1 MANVADAVKQELEQ
15 PKIKIDLGCG
25 KNKREGFLG
34 IDRRK
39 FDGVDGVTDLTK
51 SGKWLFDAPKLG
63 GLDLAPHLFNLS
75 PVSNETYS
83 CWTLP
88 DNSVEEAHC
97 SHFLEHLNH
106 NQESP
111 QRVRFMNELY
121 RVLIPGG
128 KATIITPHWAS
139 NRAYGD
145 FTHADKPVSEMFY
158 YYISKTWRETNAPD
172 NDIQWNPDG
181 YSCNFDAT
189 WGYALH
195 PLIVPKNQ
203 EYQSH
208 ALQFWKEAAQDLHA
222 TLIARK

>member
-1 MANVADAVKQELEQ
+1 MSKLAEAVKQELVEK
-15 PKIKIDLGCG
+15 PVLKLDLGCG
-25 KNKREGFLG
+25 KNKAAGFLG

-39 FDGVDGVTDLTK
+39 FDGVDGATDLTQTRWIFNRK
-51 SGKWLFDAPKLG
+51 EFE
-63 GLDLAPHLFNLS
+63 GLVPAKTEQNLDQ
-75 PVSNETYS
+75 
-83 CWTLP
+83 WILP
-88 DNSVEEAHC
+88 DDSVTEVHC

-106 NQESP
+106 NAESP

-158 YYISKTWRETNAPD
+158 YYISKTWRSQNAPD
-172 NDIQWNPDG
+172 NDIEWNPDG
-181 YSCNFDAT
+181 YSCDFDAT

-195 PLIVPKNQ
+195 PQIVSRNQ
-203 EYQSH
+203 EYQTH
-208 ALQFWKEAAQDLHA
+208 ALTFWKEAAQDLHA
-222 TLIARK
+222 TLIAKK

>member
-1 MANVADAVKQELEQ
+1 MTKLADAVKTEIVERPIL
-15 PKIKIDLGCG
+15 KLDLGCG
-25 KNKREGFLG
+25 KNKAAGFLG

-39 FDGVDGVTDLTK
+39 FEGVDGATDLTK
-51 SGKWLFDAPKLG
+51 KRWLFNRKEFD
-63 GLDLAPHLFNLS
+63 GLELAKNSIDLDTW
-75 PVSNETYS
+75 E
-83 CWTLP
+83 LP
-88 DNSVEEAHC
+88 DSSVTEVHC

-106 NQESP
+106 NATSP
-111 QRVRFMNELY
+111 QRVLFMNELY

-158 YYISKTWRETNAPD
+158 YYVSKTWREQNAPD
-172 NDIQWNPDG
+172 NDIEWNPDG
-181 YSCNFDAT
+181 YSCDFDAT

-195 PLIVPKNQ
+195 PSIVSRNQ

-222 TLIARK
+222 TLVARK

>member
-1 MANVADAVKQELEQ
+1 MVKAVKQEVVEAPIL
-15 PKIKIDLGCG
+15 KLDLGCG
-25 KNKREGFLG
+25 KNKAAGFLG
-34 IDRRK
+34 IDRRE
-39 FDGVDGVTDLTK
+39 FDGVDGVTDLTGTRWIFYTK
-51 SGKWLFDAPKLG
+51 GFE
-63 GLDLAPHLFNLS
+63 GLARFES
-75 PVSNETYS
+75 STEAWY
-83 CWTLP
+83 LP
-88 DNSVEEAHC
+88 DSSVTEVHC

-106 NQESP
+106 NAESP

-128 KATIITPHWAS
+128 KATIITPHWCS

-158 YYISKTWRETNAPD
+158 YYISKTWREGNAPD

-181 YSCNFDAT
+181 YSCDFDAT

-195 PLIVPKNQ
+195 PTIVSRNP

-222 TLIARK
+222 TLIAKK

>member
-1 MANVADAVKQELEQ
+1 MSKVADSVKQELKER
-15 PKIKIDLGCG
+15 PVLKLDLGCG
-25 KNKREGFLG
+25 KNKAQGFLG

-39 FDGVDGVTDLTK
+39 FEGVDGITDLTAK
-51 SGKWLFDAPKLG
+51 RWIFDG
-63 GLDLAPHLFNLS
+63 EGFEGLVRMQGSLEAW
-75 PVSNETYS
+75 Y
-83 CWTLP
+83 LP
-88 DNSVEEAHC
+88 DSSVTEVHC

-106 NQESP
+106 NQEDP
-111 QRVRFMNELY
+111 ARVRFMNELY

-181 YSCNFDAT
+181 YSCDFDAT
-189 WGYALH
+189 WGYSLH
-195 PLIVPKNQ
+195 PNIVSRNQ

-222 TLIARK
+222 TLVAKK